1 MTDTMSVAYRDV
13 DRTPLLYVL
22 RDTGRRYEDIDIR
35 LVQIQPSADYQRAFL
50 TGEVDLICEN
60 FRLLPK
66 ARHAGHPVRCI
77 ASCQNV
83 AAEKW
88 LASPAIGGLSD
99 LAGRRVAIRATPSS
113 RITAERWLRY
123 LGYSGRITAHVVDDS
138 EVGRWRQWS
147 EVVRGRA
154 DAAIISPLYV
164 ADAIAAGL
172 RVIDVPP
179 LPQIGPLFLAA
190 LGPTVD
196 ERADAMRKV
205 MRALYRALEM
215 FRHDPAGT
223 MSIMAAE
230 PARLLGLAGEREIRR
245 WYGVLRGEYDERPVP
260 SAEAIAE
267 TSKSQ
272 RDEDPGLAGLN
283 AMSLWDLRE
292 AIRLEESNFPEQL
305 REARREEST
314 VGGAA

>member
-1 MTDTMSVAYRDV
+1 MTDVMSVAYRDV

-22 RDTGRRYEDIDIR
+22 RDNGLRYEDIDIKI
-35 LVQIQPSADYQRAFL
+35 VQIQPSADYQRAFL

-60 FRLLPK
+60 FRSLPQ

-83 AAEKW
+83 AADKW
-88 LASPAIGGLSD
+88 LASPAIGSLGD
-99 LAGRRVAIRATPSS
+99 LAGRRVAVRATPSS

-123 LGYSGRITAHVVDDS
+123 LGRPDITTLVVDDR

-154 DAAIISPLYV
+154 EAAIISPLYV
-164 ADAIAAGL
+164 PEAVAAGL

-190 LGPTVD
+190 LGPAVD
-196 ERADAMRKV
+196 GRAGAMRKV
-205 MRALYRALEM
+205 IRALYRALEM

-230 PARLLGLAGEREIRR
+230 PARLLGLASEPEIRR
-245 WYGVLRGEYDERPVP
+245 WYEVLRGEYDERPVP
-260 SAEAIAE
+260 SPEAIAE

-272 RDEDPGLAGLN
+272 RDENPGLAGFN

-292 AIRLEESNFPEQL
+292 VIRLEESHFPEQL
-305 REARREEST
+305 REARQEEST